1 MAIVEL
7 TSGRKFEA
15 KNDESLLDAATRSG
29 VSLSYSCKTGR
40 CSSCKCKLLRGE
52 TGLLQ
57 PEVGLTAEE
66 QADGWILGCVR
77 FAVNDIFIEAED
89 ICGFSLPE
97 EKILPCRIGD
107 IVLLAPDVVRV
118 LLRFPPSSTFNFFP
132 GQYVNVIGPGGVR
145 RSYSLAN
152 SDFKNKSL
160 ELHIRNVE
168 GGVMSRYW
176 FEKAKVN
183 DLLRICGPLGTFFVR
198 KFKGM
203 NLIFLATGTGIA
215 PVKSILESIHN
226 LPQIDKPRSV
236 HVFWGG
242 RILSDLYL
250 DFLDVVKEYQY
261 TPVLSRSDDYW
272 EGEVGYVQNIFLKNK
287 KTDWE
292 NTVVYAC
299 GSDRMIHDAKK
310 ALEES
315 GLEANNFHSD
325 AFVSSNNTN

>member
-15 KNDESLLDAATRSG
+15 RDDESLLDAAARSG

-57 PEVGLTAEE
+57 PEVGLTADE

-77 FAVNDIFIEAED
+77 FAVNDIVLEAED

-97 EKILPCRIGD
+97 EKILPCRISE
-107 IVLLAPDVVRV
+107 IVLVAPDVVRV
-118 LLRFPPSSTFNFFP
+118 LLRFPPNSTFHFFP
-132 GQYVNVIGPGGVR
+132 GQYVNVIGSGGVR

-152 SDFKNKSL
+152 ADFKNKTL

-168 GGVMSRYW
+168 GGAMSRYW
-176 FEKAKVN
+176 FGQAKVN

-198 KFKGM
+198 KFNG
-203 NLIFLATGTGIA
+203 LDLVFLATGTGIA

-226 LPQIDKPRSV
+226 LPQIEKPRSV
-236 HVFWGG
+236 HVFWGA
-242 RILSDLYL
+242 RTVSDLYL
-250 DFLDVVKEYQY
+250 NFMDVVKEYQY
-261 TPVLSRSDDYW
+261 TPVLSRSDNRW
-272 EGEVGYVQNIFLKNK
+272 KGAVGYVQNVFLQNESS
-287 KTDWE
+287 DLR

-315 GLEANNFHSD
+315 GLEAKNFHSD
-325 AFVSSNNTN
+325 AFVSSTDIN